1 MRRTFFIDTENVGY
15 HWVDQLP
22 ALSKNDNIYIFISDH
37 CVKKDL
43 IEERLSEKISRVEY
57 IPCRTGGHN
66 SMDIAIAGHIG
77 RLAAR
82 QIIPR
87 EYVIVSNDTGYTN
100 LIETFRRNRWGSLRQ
115 QEVIISSQRSF
126 CQMVEKSLTEMGI
139 SYNNV
144 YKIAR
149 RHPKRT
155 QRDAL
160 HRALVKSYGQEKGN
174 QVYHIIKPHIHFLV

>member
-1 MRRTFFIDTENVGY
+1 MLDE
-15 HWVDQLP
+15 L
-22 ALSKNDNIYIFISDH
+22 LSKTVSQ
-37 CVKKDL
+37 
-43 IEERLSEKISRVEY
+43 VEY

-87 EYVIVSNDTGYTN
+87 EYIIVSNDTGYTN
-100 LIETFRRNRWGSLRQ
+100 LIETFRRNHWGTLRQ
-115 QEVIISSQRSF
+115 QEVIISKQKDFLQRVGSPLIKAG
-126 CQMVEKSLTEMGI
+126 V
-139 SYNNV
+139 SYDNV

-149 RHPKRT
+149 QHRKRT

-160 HRALVKSYGQEKGN
+160 YRALVKSYGQEKGN
-174 QVYHIIKPHIHFLV
+174 QVYHIIRPHVHFLVN